1 MPHRARSGEGLADSA
16 VAVPLA
22 EAFTVPLPSAVEVGS
37 MAVVSA
43 GVPMAADSVAVVLVG
58 AEAAAIGDES

>member
-1 MPHRARSGEGLADSA
+1 M
-16 VAVPLA
+16 A